1 MELPKEIKDA
11 VEAIEALKESVYK
24 DYEKEYNYIIENNV
38 TDEKRL
44 DDLLDKLL
52 DYYEDKRFEDMFWNL
67 LNYVETFDEGL
78 GAMYRRVEK
87 ILTQGY

>member
-24 DYEKEYNYIIENNV
+24 DYEKEYNYIIENKV